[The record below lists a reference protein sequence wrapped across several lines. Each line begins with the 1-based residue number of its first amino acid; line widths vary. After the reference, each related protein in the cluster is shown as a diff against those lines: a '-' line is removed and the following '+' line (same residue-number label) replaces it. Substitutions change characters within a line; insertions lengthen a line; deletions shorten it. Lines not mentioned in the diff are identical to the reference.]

1 VQQVARLLNDTYDP
15 DDAKHIVRLMDCFP
29 AHNHLCLVFELLSIN
44 IYELLKTNQFRGLPL
59 PMIRS
64 FTKQV
69 CIHCY
74 AESCTST
81 AVASGLAS
89 MCFQLH
95 IAISDISAHC
105 TEE

>member
-1 VQQVARLLNDTYDP
+1 LAHTLLVLSDTATHTACMQQVARLLNDTYDP
-15 DDAKHIVRLMDCFP
+15 DDAKHIVRLMDCFA

-69 CIHCY
+69 SI
-74 AESCTST
+74 ATLSC
-81 AVASGLAS
+81 
-89 MCFQLH
+89 
-95 IAISDISAHC
+95 
-105 TEE
+105 